1 MKAEYWTMFYYGG
14 NPTICE
20 KHRSLRA
27 AQRSARACEKVGGAL
42 HWIVRAEVVLEVVVP
57 LRPKSAHNLRA
68 SR

>member
-1 MKAEYWTMFYYGG
+1 MKAEYWTMFNYGG

-27 AQRSARACEKVGGAL
+27 AHRSARACEKVGGTP
-42 HWIVRAEVVLEVVVP
+42 HWIVRVEVVFI
-57 LRPKSAHNLRA
+57 PKAAHNLRA